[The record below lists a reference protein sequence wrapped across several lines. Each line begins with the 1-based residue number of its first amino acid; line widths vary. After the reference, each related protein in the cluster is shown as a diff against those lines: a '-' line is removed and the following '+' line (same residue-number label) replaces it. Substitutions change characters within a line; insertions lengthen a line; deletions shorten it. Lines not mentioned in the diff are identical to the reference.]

1 MRPNSFGV
9 PVVSLLPV
17 RPCEQVDRSEDHELH
32 QHEADDEL
40 GEVLLD
46 LSLLCLGVWW
56 VHDYLL
62 VVPH

>member
-1 MRPNSFGV
+1 MWPDFLGV
-9 PVVSLLPV
+9 PDVSLLSK
-17 RPCEQVDRSEDHELH
+17 RPREQVDRSEDHDLH
-32 QHEADDEL
+32 QYEADDKL